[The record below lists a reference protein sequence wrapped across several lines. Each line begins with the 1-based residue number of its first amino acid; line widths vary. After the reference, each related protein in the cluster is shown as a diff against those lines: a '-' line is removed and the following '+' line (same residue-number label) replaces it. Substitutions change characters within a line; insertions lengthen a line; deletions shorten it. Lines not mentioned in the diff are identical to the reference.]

1 MQSSQWLSIA
11 VGHMSYVAADEEKP
25 KTPEAVPK
33 SEHINAVD
41 DDATA
46 SPSAPADS
54 SSAAADGSASTA
66 AASSAS
72 ATRPKPPVS
81 RVSNQRVTLLYRLVE
96 GACPHS
102 FGFNAARL
110 AGLSEQVVH
119 TGFLKAREL
128 ERLELVKQIR
138 YVMSS

>member
-25 KTPEAVPK
+25 KTPEVVPK

-41 DDATA
+41 ADSTA
-46 SPSAPADS
+46 SPAPADS
-54 SSAAADGSASTA
+54 SSAAADGSASTT

-138 YVMSS
+138 YIMT